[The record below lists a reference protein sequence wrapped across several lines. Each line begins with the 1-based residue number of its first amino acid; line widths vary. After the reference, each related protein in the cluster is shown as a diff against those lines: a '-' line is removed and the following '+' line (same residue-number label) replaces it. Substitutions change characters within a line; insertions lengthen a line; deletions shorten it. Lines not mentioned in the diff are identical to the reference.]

1 MPLVDCSLPTTS
13 LRLSLEL
20 IPQVEGQNSRV
31 ESVAFDES
39 NRSARLET
47 GPVRVAYARAERFMN
62 SKMVHGG
69 GGGGRIRRESHAYR
83 SSLGYHHS

>member
-69 GGGGRIRRESHAYR
+69 GGG
-83 SSLGYHHS
+83 